1 MGKQQGRKRRAGR
14 GRVALWG
21 GFGLFAAIAAA
32 TAQAGELYLL
42 NYGAASVLGV
52 QGNRDAQIGRFGVSD
67 DGRYVVFTTASNNL
81 TADDGDTQ
89 RDVYLSDRQTGALT
103 RISRRPDGGAPN
115 GETLQAAISGD
126 GRWIAYLSLATDIV
140 PGGSGRGIYLFDRDT
155 GTTQRLTPP
164 VLPSLNAWAAD
175 IDAPV
180 VSTHGERVVF
190 VTDSP
195 LVAADDDSL
204 HDLYAWSRDSGALEL
219 LSVDAAGQPLV
230 GTVDAG
236 SAALSAGGAQVSFTM
251 RTVNSVPDEGG
262 VFVRDLQNGSVDR
275 VLGPTSVASQSFTSL
290 SGDARYVATN
300 TYKALLPDDLNSGGD
315 VYVFDR
321 QLRSVELVSRPGGDV
336 SGHDDYHR
344 AVISADGRYVAFGAS
359 TNPFGGSVSGEQIY
373 RRDRV
378 AGTTVQLTQNS
389 SGPTSPQYY
398 SAPALSGDG
407 RYVLFDSND
416 EGLVATDDNQRT
428 DVFAVD
434 LAGQTSRVSQ
444 SAETPRVA
452 GASLRGAAGQEV
464 GAAFVLGG
472 DAAVVFASTADNLG
486 PLRRGAAFR
495 TTVGSGV
502 LAEIALDGLTTVSS
516 WPVAQAL
523 VGVSADGSE
532 LLVRREPFDFTG
544 GWGGSLPSEPW
555 DVWRVGAGGSQRI
568 DPPAAVGTGARSLQA
583 MLSDDGR
590 YAQFVSL
597 ISGSGEARLFLH
609 DAQTGLLTR
618 IDVNAQGV
626 PADRPI
632 QLRSGLSRNGRYSA
646 FVSAANNLV
655 AADADNSM
663 DLFLRDNQTGQ
674 LTRLRDP
681 LSGAP
686 LVDAGAGNREA
697 IVISDDANRIAFV
710 DSSGEYR
717 QYTHLRLLDR
727 AAMRVV
733 EVCGSTTVPARCGEL
748 TLSADGDTLAFST
761 WLQLSSDDVD
771 QDYDVYS
778 YRAALDWLQLE
789 SRDGS
794 GAAGEGHRTR
804 PQLSASG
811 QALTF
816 RAAGGKWRTT
826 PQIAGDVEWLFKRL
840 DGDVIFDDG
849 FDTVT
854 R

>member
-21 GFGLFAAIAAA
+21 GFGLSAAIAAA
-32 TAQAGELYLL
+32 TVQAGELYLL

-89 RDVYLSDRQTGALT
+89 HDVYLSDRQTGALT

-195 LVAADDDSL
+195 LVAADDDTL

-230 GTVDAG
+230 GTVDTG

-251 RTVNSVPDEGG
+251 RTVSGVPDEGG
-262 VFVRDLQNGSVDR
+262 VFVRDLQQGSVDR
-275 VLGPTSVASQSFTSL
+275 VLGPTSVGSQSFTSL

-300 TYKALLPDDLNSGGD
+300 TYKALLPDDLNSGAD

-321 QLRSVELVSRPGGDV
+321 QLRRVELVSQPGGDV

-359 TNPFGGSVSGEQIY
+359 VNPFGGSVSGEQIY

-378 AGTTVQLTQNS
+378 AGTTTQLTQNA

-428 DVFAVD
+428 DVFALD

-444 SAETPRVA
+444 SAETPRIA

-472 DAAVVFASTADNLG
+472 DAAVVFASAADNLG
-486 PLRRGAAFR
+486 PLRRGGAFR
-495 TTVGSGV
+495 TTIGSGV

-590 YAQFVSL
+590 YAQFVSF

-655 AADADNSM
+655 AADADNSI

-840 DGDVIFDDG
+840 DGDAIFDDG
-849 FDTVT
+849 FDSVT